1 MKQYA
6 RILGVIIA
14 ILCMTIGCEDII
26 SEQVSFKNNS
36 TSKTVYPVWDGVNMG
51 TLAPGEASKSRSV
64 NTGNH
69 TLQWFDASNNKAI
82 TSIAWPNIADGSY
95 SQFPYND

>member
-1 MKQYA
+1 MMKYA
-6 RILGVIIA
+6 GIMVMIA
-14 ILCMTIGCEDII
+14 GMLCLATGCDDLI

-36 TSKTVYPVWDGVNMG
+36 ASKTVYPVWDGVNMG
-51 TLAPGEASKSRSV
+51 ALAPGEASEARSV

-69 TLQWFDASNNKAI
+69 TLQWFDASNNKSL
-82 TSIAWPNIADGSY
+82 TSMGWPNIADGSY